1 MLAAQALELMLK
13 DIELRLGE
21 GIGMGGLTLKTG
33 PELLMYTHYYGE
45 HNGQPPFPVASF
57 FDVIS
62 GKIPPAA
69 FKDKVV
75 LIGPSALGIADS
87 FPTPV
92 DPQMKPVEILA
103 HTVSTILQ
111 QDYYTRPDWGGWVE
125 LLLLLVIAGYLAAA
139 LPRLSPGIAAG
150 ITLALAV
157 ALVVTE
163 LALMSG
169 SAMWLKLMIPA
180 L

>member
-21 GIGMGGLTLKTG
+21 GIAMGGLEIKTG
-33 PELLMYTHYYGE
+33 PELLMYTHYYGAQ
-45 HNGQPPFPVASF
+45 NGKPPFPVDSF

-62 GKIPPAA
+62 GKIPPSAY
-69 FKDKVV
+69 KDKVV

-111 QDYYTRPDWGGWVE
+111 QDYYTRPDWGGWAE
-125 LLLLLVIAGYLAAA
+125 LLAMLLIAVYLAAL

-150 ITLALAV
+150 LTG
-157 ALVVTE
+157 T
-163 LALMSG
+163 
-169 SAMWLKLMIPA
+169 
-180 L
+180 